1 MNMITDRIE
10 EQITTLE
17 RTAEAMS
24 ETARM
29 VAIKATWVT
38 QTAMALATH
47 ASKLFGQAAD
57 LKKIHA
63 EVAANIKQ

>member
-1 MNMITDRIE
+1 MDIITNRIE
-10 EQITTLE
+10 EQIGTLE
-17 RTAEAMS
+17 RTAESMS

-29 VAIKATWVT
+29 VAIRSTWVT
-38 QTAMALATH
+38 QTAVALATH

-63 EVAANIKQ
+63 EVAANVKQ

>member
-1 MNMITDRIE
+1 MNIIANRIE
-10 EQITTLE
+10 QQIGILE
-17 RTAEAMS
+17 HTAESIS

-29 VAIKATWVT
+29 VAIKSTWVT
-38 QTAMALATH
+38 QTAVALAMH

-63 EVAANIKQ
+63 DVAANIKQ